1 MCVSYRPQLWHI
13 PAKVIRSMHHLSN
26 DAIHLLH
33 QQKTRTDIQSKH
45 WGDTVIYFV
54 LTITILVQ
62 LLTELSRTPLPS
74 LSYSL
79 KATEKNEKKWWMN
92 DPSYRGVTEY
102 CSVLLQ
108 QRGTQSGLTLQ
119 LVSRLAI
126 LQKREVTR
134 NVLEKDL
141 FYERGCWDQY
151 ASSIHTC
158 HVVSFDTVDI

>member
-1 MCVSYRPQLWHI
+1 
-13 PAKVIRSMHHLSN
+13 
-26 DAIHLLH
+26 
-33 QQKTRTDIQSKH
+33 
-45 WGDTVIYFV
+45 
-54 LTITILVQ
+54 
-62 LLTELSRTPLPS
+62 
-74 LSYSL
+74 
-79 KATEKNEKKWWMN
+79 MN